1 MNRNGL
7 KYYHAETA
15 RFQDIKIKRLK
26 KKYGCEGY
34 AVYSYVENEIYRVEG
49 SYIRFD
55 EDQAFDCAEYWALEE
70 DKVYDIINFCAEI
83 GLFNTQLWKEQSI
96 LSSRYIQ
103 DSYLQICRRAKKQT
117 AIPDGLAIAAEEGSQ
132 PQAAQNQPLPAS
144 AQPAPVETEAQ
155 TQHAGNQL
163 PQNSAEFRETP
174 QKPAN
179 FRAKI
184 IGNKNNP
191 PSYSPQRGE
200 TMKEEIQET
209 LSRIAARTAQ
219 TAPAEQTE
227 KRRNTNGLLYYLEK
241 YHIPQKEAEEIL
253 ALTRYGEI
261 GHPVWELF
269 QEIDRSRGKITMP
282 GRFLLARL
290 RAS

>member
-49 SYIRFD
+49 SYIKFD

>member
-49 SYIRFD
+49 SYIKFD

-282 GRFLLARL
+282 GRFLLEEFQ
-290 RAS
+290 

>member
-184 IGNKNNP
+184 IENKNNP

-209 LSRIAARTAQ
+209 LLRIAARTAQ
-219 TAPAEQTE
+219 TTPAEQTE

>member
-49 SYIRFD
+49 SYIKFD

-83 GLFNTQLWKEQSI
+83 GLFNTQLWEEQSI

-184 IGNKNNP
+184 IENKNNP

-219 TAPAEQTE
+219 TTPAEQTE

>member
-155 TQHAGNQL
+155 TQHTGNQL

-184 IGNKNNP
+184 IENKNNP

>member
-184 IGNKNNP
+184 IENKNNP

-219 TAPAEQTE
+219 TTPAEQTE

>member
-155 TQHAGNQL
+155 AQHAGNQL

-184 IGNKNNP
+184 IENKNNP

>member
-49 SYIRFD
+49 SYIKFD

-132 PQAAQNQPLPAS
+132 PKAAQNQPLPAY

-184 IGNKNNP
+184 IENKNNP

-253 ALTRYGEI
+253 SLTRYGEI

>member
-49 SYIRFD
+49 SYIKFD

-184 IGNKNNP
+184 IENKNNP

-219 TAPAEQTE
+219 TAHAEQTE

>member
-184 IGNKNNP
+184 IENKNNP

>member
-49 SYIRFD
+49 SYIKFD

-132 PQAAQNQPLPAS
+132 PKAAQNQPLPAS

-184 IGNKNNP
+184 IENKNNP

>member
-1 MNRNGL
+1 MNKNGL

-70 DKVYDIINFCAEI
+70 EKVYDIINFCAEI
-83 GLFNTQLWKEQSI
+83 GLFNTQLWKEKAI

-117 AIPDGLAIAAEEGSQ
+117 AIPDGLAITAEENNHT
-132 PQAAQNQPLPAS
+132 QAAQSQPLPAS
-144 AQPAPVETEAQ
+144 AQPAHVESTAQ
-155 TQHAGNQL
+155 TQHAGNQN
-163 PQNSAEFRETP
+163 PQKPAESRETP

-179 FRAKI
+179 SRAKI
-184 IGNKNNP
+184 IEKKNNP
-191 PSYSPQRGE
+191 PSYSPRRGE

-209 LSRIAARTAQ
+209 LSRIAEKTALISSGG
-219 TAPAEQTE
+219 QTE
-227 KRRNTNGLLYYLEK
+227 RQRNTNGLLYYLEK

-253 ALTRYGEI
+253 TLTRYGEI
-261 GHPVWELF
+261 GHPVWQLF

>member
-49 SYIRFD
+49 SYIKFD

-184 IGNKNNP
+184 IENKNNP

-219 TAPAEQTE
+219 TAPAEQTG

>member
-49 SYIRFD
+49 SYIKFD

-132 PQAAQNQPLPAS
+132 PKAAQNQPLPAS

>member
-49 SYIRFD
+49 SYIKFD

-83 GLFNTQLWKEQSI
+83 GLFNTQLWEEQSI

-144 AQPAPVETEAQ
+144 AQPAPVKTEAQ

-184 IGNKNNP
+184 IENKNNP

>member
-55 EDQAFDCAEYWALEE
+55 EDQAFDCAEYWALDE

-144 AQPAPVETEAQ
+144 AQPAPVETTAQ

-184 IGNKNNP
+184 IENKNNP

-200 TMKEEIQET
+200 TMKEEIQEA

-219 TAPAEQTE
+219 TAPAEQTG

>member
-1 MNRNGL
+1 MNKNGL

-55 EDQAFDCAEYWALEE
+55 EDQAFDCAEYWAINE

-117 AIPDGLAIAAEEGSQ
+117 AIPDGLAIAAEEGSH

-184 IGNKNNP
+184 IENKNNP

-200 TMKEEIQET
+200 TMKEEIQES

-219 TAPAEQTE
+219 TAPAEQTG

>member
-96 LSSRYIQ
+96 LSSCYIQ

-132 PQAAQNQPLPAS
+132 PQAAQNQPPPAS

-184 IGNKNNP
+184 IENKNNP
-191 PSYSPQRGE
+191 PLTPPKGV
-200 TMKEEIQET
+200 
-209 LSRIAARTAQ
+209 
-219 TAPAEQTE
+219 
-227 KRRNTNGLLYYLEK
+227 RR
-241 YHIPQKEAEEIL
+241 
-253 ALTRYGEI
+253 
-261 GHPVWELF
+261 
-269 QEIDRSRGKITMP
+269 
-282 GRFLLARL
+282 
-290 RAS
+290 

>member
-49 SYIRFD
+49 SYIKFD

-83 GLFNTQLWKEQSI
+83 GLFNTQLWEEQSI

-132 PQAAQNQPLPAS
+132 PQTAQNQPLPAS

-163 PQNSAEFRETP
+163 PQNSAEFREIP

-184 IGNKNNP
+184 IENKNNP

>member
-34 AVYSYVENEIYRVEG
+34 AVYSYVKNEIYRVEG

-132 PQAAQNQPLPAS
+132 PQAAQNQPLQAS

>member
-49 SYIRFD
+49 SYIKFD

-184 IGNKNNP
+184 IENKNNP

-209 LSRIAARTAQ
+209 LSRIAARTVQ

>member
-55 EDQAFDCAEYWALEE
+55 EDQAFDCAEYWAIDE

-132 PQAAQNQPLPAS
+132 PQAAQSQPLPAS
-144 AQPAPVETEAQ
+144 AQPAPVETTAQ

-184 IGNKNNP
+184 IENKNNP

>member
-49 SYIRFD
+49 SYIKFD

-184 IGNKNNP
+184 IENKNNP

>member
-49 SYIRFD
+49 SYIKFD

-163 PQNSAEFRETP
+163 PQNSAEFREIP

-184 IGNKNNP
+184 IENKNNP

>member
-132 PQAAQNQPLPAS
+132 PQAAQNLPLPAS

-184 IGNKNNP
+184 IENKNNP

>member
-132 PQAAQNQPLPAS
+132 PQAAQNQPLQAS

-184 IGNKNNP
+184 IENKNNP

-219 TAPAEQTE
+219 TAPAEQTG

>member
-1 MNRNGL
+1 
-7 KYYHAETA
+7 
-15 RFQDIKIKRLK
+15 
-26 KKYGCEGY
+26 
-34 AVYSYVENEIYRVEG
+34 
-49 SYIRFD
+49 
-55 EDQAFDCAEYWALEE
+55 
-70 DKVYDIINFCAEI
+70 
-83 GLFNTQLWKEQSI
+83 
-96 LSSRYIQ
+96 
-103 DSYLQICRRAKKQT
+103 
-117 AIPDGLAIAAEEGSQ
+117 
-132 PQAAQNQPLPAS
+132 
-144 AQPAPVETEAQ
+144 
-155 TQHAGNQL
+155 
-163 PQNSAEFRETP
+163 
-174 QKPAN
+174 
-179 FRAKI
+179 
-184 IGNKNNP
+184 
-191 PSYSPQRGE
+191 
-200 TMKEEIQET
+200 MKEEIQET

>member
-49 SYIRFD
+49 SYIKFD

-117 AIPDGLAIAAEEGSQ
+117 AIPDGLAIATEEGSQ

-184 IGNKNNP
+184 IENKNNP

>member
-49 SYIRFD
+49 SYIKFD

-83 GLFNTQLWKEQSI
+83 GLFNTQLWEEQSI

-132 PQAAQNQPLPAS
+132 PQTAQNQPLPAS

-184 IGNKNNP
+184 IENKNNP

>member
-49 SYIRFD
+49 SYIKFD
-55 EDQAFDCAEYWALEE
+55 EDQAFDCAEYWALEQ

-117 AIPDGLAIAAEEGSQ
+117 AIPDGLAIATEEGSQ

-184 IGNKNNP
+184 IENKNNP

>member
-117 AIPDGLAIAAEEGSQ
+117 AIPDGLAIAAEEGGQ

-144 AQPAPVETEAQ
+144 AQPAPAETEAQ

>member
-184 IGNKNNP
+184 IENKNNP

-219 TAPAEQTE
+219 TAPAEQTG

>member
-55 EDQAFDCAEYWALEE
+55 EDQAFDCAEYWAIDE

-184 IGNKNNP
+184 IENKNNP

-200 TMKEEIQET
+200 TMKEEIQEA

-219 TAPAEQTE
+219 TAPAEQTG

>member
-49 SYIRFD
+49 SYIKFD

-184 IGNKNNP
+184 IGNKINP

>member
-117 AIPDGLAIAAEEGSQ
+117 AIPDGLAIATEEGSQ

-184 IGNKNNP
+184 IENKNNP

>member
-49 SYIRFD
+49 SYIKFD

-132 PQAAQNQPLPAS
+132 PKAAQNQPLPAS

-184 IGNKNNP
+184 IENKNNP

-219 TAPAEQTE
+219 TAPAEQTG

>member
-132 PQAAQNQPLPAS
+132 PKAAQNQPLPAS

-184 IGNKNNP
+184 IENKNNP

>member
-49 SYIRFD
+49 SYIKFD

-184 IGNKNNP
+184 IENKNNP

-219 TAPAEQTE
+219 TTPAEQTE